1 MRLSW
6 QASQLK
12 HGVSIVADLTKEE
25 DMKRAVKETIEK
37 LGGLDILVNRWAPLC
52 TPHHG
57 RHNHIFLIYPDLL
70 FDIDMNVPG
79 HPFEQQDT
87 QPCTCITRCFKFSK

>member
-1 MRLSW
+1 MTLSW

-12 HGVSIVADLTKEE
+12 HGVSVVADLTKEE

-37 LGGLDILVNRWAPLC
+37 LGGLDILVNRLAPLC
-52 TPHHG
+52 TRQHG
-57 RHNHIFLIYPDLL
+57 WHNYIFLVYPDLL
-70 FDIDMNVPG
+70 FNIDNTVPG

-87 QPCTCITRCFKFSK
+87 QPC